1 MTEKGRRG
9 TRKRALLVI
18 LAAVI
23 CAAAFV
29 AVAFLSRY
37 QRTSAERPADLYG
50 GDVPQLHSAVDRDG
64 DGIDDQTDILR
75 CALAYVGTHP
85 TYKSEYCEGG
95 YPDDGHGVRTDVV
108 AFAPRATLLNGVD
121 ASSLAA
127 ALAFLDGKSKGL
139 RNAGVRWNGLPRRK
153 RLHLG

>member
-50 GDVPQLHSAVDRDG
+50 GDVPQIHSAVDRGG

-75 CALAYVGTHP
+75 GALAYVGTHP
-85 TYKSEYCEGG
+85 TYKSEYCEGR

-108 AFAPRATLLNGVD
+108 AFAPRTSLLNGVG
-121 ASSLAA
+121 ASSLNAG
-127 ALAFLDGKSKGL
+127 LAFLEARAKSEK
-139 RNAGVRWNGLPRRK
+139 WRRS
-153 RLHLG
+153 LWGGIANCD